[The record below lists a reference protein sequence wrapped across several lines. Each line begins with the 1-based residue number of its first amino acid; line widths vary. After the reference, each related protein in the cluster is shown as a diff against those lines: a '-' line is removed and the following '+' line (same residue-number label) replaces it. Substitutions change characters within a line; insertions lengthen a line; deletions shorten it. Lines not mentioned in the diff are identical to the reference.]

1 MSLGRAG
8 HLKTPTPSQA
18 RAACINLGS
27 LCQISSSLWLD
38 HTACPYAAYGVAH
51 GPTPGA
57 ATQPSA
63 YPLALAAIQTALEFL
78 DLGCRQNSDFFRAPE
93 TTTDRQT
100 AWDSPGL
107 GTPAKDPTPPRSL
120 LPIEKQSA

>member
-63 YPLALAAIQTALEFL
+63 YPLGA
-78 DLGCRQNSDFFRAPE
+78 CRA
-93 TTTDRQT
+93 
-100 AWDSPGL
+100 
-107 GTPAKDPTPPRSL
+107 
-120 LPIEKQSA
+120 